1 MYSADFYADGR
12 GVCDDQTLASA
23 IELIVLF
30 DSLISVFV
38 SSIL

>member
-12 GVCDDQTLASA
+12 GVCDNQTLASA
-23 IELIVLF
+23 IE
-30 DSLISVFV
+30 ISIFV